1 MYLKYYFIIFYLLIN
16 SVFAQSNHT
25 ILTYN
30 LLNYEDEDD
39 REGYYQLIIDE
50 IQPDII
56 VCQEV
61 NAGDGFNHF
70 LNDVLNIVHDA
81 VEINSVKIYNLNG
94 QEVFNSIVNA
104 KQVKLNTSDIANG
117 LYIIEIKSNNITTKS
132 KLSIK

>member
-1 MYLKYYFIIFYLLIN
+1 MYLKYYFIALYFLIN
-16 SVFAQSNHT
+16 SVFTQSNHT

-61 NAGDGFNHF
+61 NANDGFNHF
-70 LNDVLNIVHDA
+70 LNDVLNIIQPNEWLGAGNDKA
-81 VEINSVKIYNLNG
+81 VRKTVKTYLESTF
-94 QEVFNSIVNA
+94 QEGAIF
-104 KQVKLNTSDIANG
+104 G
-117 LYIIEIKSNNITTKS
+117 
-132 KLSIK
+132 